1 MFAYLKLM
9 YHQSKIQA
17 ELKAQMPDQTTVNAL
32 CHHPESVKI
41 IADCSAGAYY
51 RHRKDAAFLTTC
63 TVLMR
68 TVKDES
74 VPRKLRQ
81 TAWRLLNERYL
92 RIQQDQVYR
101 TDNFLLVAD
110 FEYALEV
117 HNALAG

>member
-9 YHQSKIQA
+9 YHQSRVQA
-17 ELKAQMPDQTTVNAL
+17 ELKAQIADQTTVNAI

-41 IADCSAGAYY
+41 IADCSAEAYY
-51 RHRKDAAFLTTC
+51 RRRKDAAFLTTC

-74 VPRKLRQ
+74 APKSLRH
-81 TAWRLLNERYL
+81 TAWHLLNQRYQ

-101 TDNFLLVAD
+101 TENFLLVAD
-110 FEYALEV
+110 LEYALED
-117 HNALAG
+117 HNELAQ